1 MIKQNK
7 KGIEMSFAWMFA
19 ILVGVVIIL
28 LAIYAAVKIVGTE
41 KKAKDSA
48 IGKEL
53 STLLN
58 PIETNLESAKTSTI
72 TFAEDTRL
80 YNSCDLYGNFGTQLI
95 STATSSGIGNKWEKP
110 GSPARLY
117 NKYIFSSS
125 ILEGKNIY
133 ILSKPFYLPYKVGDF
148 IIMWNDQD
156 YCFVSPTNDVE
167 EEVIGLG
174 LKNINVS
181 SSTKEC
187 PEHSIKVCFVGSGCD
202 IDVSSNTVKRK
213 GQKTVYYADTE
224 GNEMLYA
231 AIFSDPLLYEC
242 QLQRMMRRASE
253 LALLYASKSDF
264 LSAKG
269 CTSTA
274 LQSDLI
280 SYSNRTRI
288 MNSSLEINSIA
299 SESSLL
305 GDRNKQLSCNLF

>member
-1 MIKQNK
+1 
-7 KGIEMSFAWMFA
+7 MSFAWMFA

-28 LAIYAAVKIVGTE
+28 LAIFAAVKIVGTE

-58 PIETNLESAKTSTI
+58 PIETNLESAKTSKI

-80 YNSCDLYGNFGTQLI
+80 YNNCDLNGNFGTQLI
-95 STATSSGIGNKWEKP
+95 STATSSGVGNKWERP

-133 ILSKPFYLPYKVGDF
+133 VLSKSFYMPYKVGDF
-148 IIMWNDQD
+148 IIMWNDQQ
-156 YCFVSPTNDVE
+156 YCFVSPTNNVE
-167 EEVIGLG
+167 EEITGLN
-174 LKNINVS
+174 LKGINVS
-181 SSTKEC
+181 SSADEC
-187 PEHSIKVCFVGSGCD
+187 PQNSIKVCFFGTGCD
-202 IDVSSNTVKRK
+202 IDITSNTVKRK
-213 GQKTVYYADTE
+213 GQKTVYYAETE
-224 GNEMLYA
+224 GDGMLYA

-242 QLQRMMRRASE
+242 QIKRMMKRASE
-253 LALLYASKSDF
+253 LALLYVSKSDF
-264 LSAKG
+264 LSTKE

-274 LQSDLI
+274 LQPDLI
-280 SYSNRTRI
+280 SFSDKTRM

-299 SESSLL
+299 SQASLL
-305 GDRNKQLSCNLF
+305 GDRNDQLSCKLF